1 MPGIID
7 NPAVA
12 LYVATAVALV
22 VMIGFF
28 IYLWSMDRRVRELQ
42 RMLDARHDA
51 AAQADAARGS
61 IGVEGEPLRPQRIE
75 KELSDGFNRR

>member
-1 MPGIID
+1 MPGIIN

-28 IYLWSMDRRVRELQ
+28 VYLWRMDRRVRELQ
-42 RMLDARHDA
+42 RTLEIR
-51 AAQADAARGS
+51 QEVPPGADTNTGM
-61 IGVEGEPLRPQRIE
+61 INNEPLRPQRIE
-75 KELSDGFNRR
+75 KELSDGLNRR

>member
-1 MPGIID
+1 MLEIIN

-28 IYLWSMDRRVRELQ
+28 VYLWRIERHVGEIKRA
-42 RMLDARHDA
+42 LDAQQATTPRSDA
-51 AAQADAARGS
+51 S
-61 IGVEGEPLRPQRIE
+61 YTPVVSEPLRPQRME
-75 KELSDGFNRR
+75 KELSDGLNRR